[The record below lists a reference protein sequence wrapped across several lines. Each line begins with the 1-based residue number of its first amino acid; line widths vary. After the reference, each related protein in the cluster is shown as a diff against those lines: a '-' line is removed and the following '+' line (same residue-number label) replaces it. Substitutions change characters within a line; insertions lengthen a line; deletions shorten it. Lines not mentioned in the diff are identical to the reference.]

1 MTAIGRF
8 PTVGLGVQATG
19 VLNSGTYAAY
29 SVTVG
34 RRSEVAA
41 VQTVEI
47 EVF

>member
-1 MTAIGRF
+1 M
-8 PTVGLGVQATG
+8 GVRATR
-19 VLNSGTYAAY
+19 VLNSGTFVAY